1 MLCPVRWSYF
11 RSCLPFYQ
19 VVLPPGLLCLVPC
32 SSFCLV
38 SGLVS
43 QSPSLFF
50 SLGYCIR
57 LPGLDSGLISR
68 DVIFDSLV
76 LTLSCLRSCLLISQL
91 ALQPGMLYLAPWSC
105 LRSCFPGCCI
115 RFRIRFPGLI
125 FILFPVLICNLPA
138 CSLAW
143 DAVSGSL
150 VSSPVF
156 SPGMLYP
163 TPCSYFPISQFVLQ
177 PGMLQFPNL
186 FFSLGCCIRLP
197 GLVSCPVSRDAV
209 SDSLVLSLSCLRFY
223 FPIW

>member
-1 MLCPVRWSYF
+1 M
-11 RSCLPFYQ
+11 
-19 VVLPPGLLCLVPC
+19 
-32 SSFCLV
+32 
-38 SGLVS
+38 
-43 QSPSLFF
+43 
-50 SLGYCIR
+50 R
-57 LPGLDSGLISR
+57 LPGLDFVLSPILPPNPPVCSSAWDAVSG
-68 DVIFDSLV
+68 SL
-76 LTLSCLRSCLLISQL
+76 
-91 ALQPGMLYLAPWSC
+91 SC

-115 RFRIRFPGLI
+115 RFRIRFPGLV

-177 PGMLQFPNL
+177 PGMVQFPNL